1 MSYNLNTPSGT
12 YNNINYDQSHG
23 YGQSPSHSSGYQ
35 SSPHQSTH
43 SGFPTGFHPHLQ
55 HQSPLHSRSHH
66 PPTSGSQQSLLYAR
80 RQQGPQ
86 LNCMDPNFT
95 PHIPQLSELFDQL
108 ASPSEFHSSNYA
120 HQRHDHLPHYNSS
133 PLNPSD
139 ARTPS
144 TYYSPSVRLS
154 PTPHIASPLSSQVN
168 IAKPRAK
175 RAPRVASSSTSSTPS
190 LTTHPALPAHSTT
203 RQDQPASTAPLASLN
218 QTRSRKRKKIQESNQ
233 PAPQPCSHEELMN
246 LTEAQLAI
254 DAKKYSKKAMSDA
267 DRAFFAEFYHKQRKE
282 LCVQAIERGVSLP
295 MVDAYLG
302 KQMPVKKP
310 NRFNHFMRTK
320 RARAVFRGRCEEQ
333 EQYEG
338 CVTIVEQANPEAQA
352 AYQNG
357 VPDDDYKTDDDETP
371 VNDGIRKS
379 MSFKRASEQVPSF
392 LDD

>member
-144 TYYSPSVRLS
+144 TYYSPSSILLS
-154 PTPHIASPLSSQVN
+154 LEPSEP
-168 IAKPRAK
+168 
-175 RAPRVASSSTSSTPS
+175 PRVASSSTSSTPS

-233 PAPQPCSHEELMN
+233 PAPQPRSHEELMN

-338 CVTIVEQANPEAQA
+338 CVTIVERANPEAQA

-357 VPDDDYKTDDDETP
+357 VPDDDYETDDDETP
-371 VNDGIRKS
+371 VNDGTRKS